1 MSSACKYRQ
10 SFCNPQISGKKNK
23 TTAYFCRFTASSP
36 ATGPGAA
43 PLRGVDNPANPPS
56 IRAVRT
62 GSGGP
67 PGRRQQQPP
76 LSFQFPRHS
85 FQRLGEPLLPVRSR
99 PQPSPQTSRITSRRA
114 AEPPSFPAAR
124 STLRL
129 RALRERPQSQS
140 TPKPHA
146 ERRRAAEGF
155 ASACQRQPSASESRR
170 QRATNFFPP
179 RI

>member
-1 MSSACKYRQ
+1 RKPAI
-10 SFCNPQISGKKNK
+10 NPRRPDRERRTSG
-23 TTAYFCRFTASSP
+23 TPT
-36 ATGPGAA
+36 AA
-43 PLRGVDNPANPPS
+43 P
-56 IRAVRT
+56 T
-62 GSGGP
+62 
-67 PGRRQQQPP
+67 

-155 ASACQRQPSASESRR
+155 ASA
-170 QRATNFFPP
+170 
-179 RI
+179 